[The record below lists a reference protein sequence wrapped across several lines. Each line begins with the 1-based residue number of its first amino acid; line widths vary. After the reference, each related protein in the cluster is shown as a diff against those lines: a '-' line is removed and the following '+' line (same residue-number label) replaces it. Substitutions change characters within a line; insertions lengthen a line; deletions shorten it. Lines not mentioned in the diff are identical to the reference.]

1 MIRALFRATI
11 DPCADGALSNG
22 RALAVADSTTRL
34 GDAQPSRKSRQEDRV
49 STYYTREPGEEG
61 NILTEEGEAPGV
73 DLAALLARERP
84 PLRVA
89 IEIGSAIADILT
101 IAEEDRALHG
111 DIKPGLIK
119 ITADGAVAVEGFNAN
134 RRSTRAPEGKP
145 VGHQTDVFGL
155 GVILHSLLSAEPLGA
170 LPKDADAHDDAVI
183 TRVMAMD
190 FSSIEGKRWLEDVRK
205 FLAGILAYH
214 PDERPLPL
222 DAANVLAQVASQCPG
237 QSLRQW
243 AAQVVPASGGV
254 AGGRRPAAPV
264 QEDLGGPKNLSGPLP
279 KGATGA
285 FKKDNRQAP
294 SAKGESTAMWSKEKI
309 AALMQAEDDESE
321 EQLPPAKP
329 TRGGR
334 GGGGYAQDEDL
345 GGPAPVASK
354 PKAPTGGFSTADDD
368 FFNDEPAKPA
378 RSPFNQG
385 PAAQGPVAQSPFAQG
400 PVAQGPVAR
409 GPVITG
415 PTPNDGGGDEDEA
428 PASGS
433 KLKWVVIGAVGLF
446 VACLGVIG
454 VGGGAYYAYTNGM
467 IGGAEAPDEVEA
479 PAEVAEEPAEVE
491 EPPAKADK
499 AKGDTA
505 APAPE
510 KAAEPEAPPPPPPAK
525 ADPPKTETPKA
536 EPAKTPPKTTSSGSS
551 TSGSSKASSGSS
563 GRRDTTT
570 TTTTPPKTT
579 TTTAAASA
587 GADGGKVEIKLAVMG
602 SASRASVNCGD
613 GQSQKFS
620 GTTRMVFDGAQSC
633 RIEVDGK
640 RGAFTASKSGSVTCT
655 VSGELLNCS

>member
-1 MIRALFRATI
+1 MS
-11 DPCADGALSNG
+11 PCADGALSNG
-22 RALAVADSTTRL
+22 RALAVADTTTRL
-34 GDAQPSRKSRQEDRV
+34 DDAQPSRKSRQEDRV

-190 FSSIEGKRWLEDVRK
+190 FASIEGKRWLEDVRK

-321 EQLPPAKP
+321 EQAPPAKP

-345 GGPAPVASK
+345 GGPAPVAHK
-354 PKAPTGGFSTADDD
+354 PKAPTGGFSSADDD

-385 PAAQGPVAQSPFAQG
+385 PVAQGPSPFAQG
-400 PVAQGPVAR
+400 PVAQGPTAPIAR

-415 PTPNDGGGDEDEA
+415 PTPNSGGDGGDDDEA

-433 KLKWVVIGAVGLF
+433 KLKWVVIGAIGLF
-446 VACLGVIG
+446 VACLGVFG

-467 IGGAEAPDEVEA
+467 IGGATAPEEVDI
-479 PAEVAEEPAEVE
+479 PAEVVDEPAEEPAE
-491 EPPAKADK
+491 EPKPKTDK

-505 APAPE
+505 APPPE
-510 KAAEPEAPPPPPPAK
+510 EVKPVEAPPPPPP
-525 ADPPKTETPKA
+525 PKT
-536 EPAKTPPKTTSSGSS
+536 EPAKTEPAKVEPTKTAPKTTTTTSSGSTGS
-551 TSGSSKASSGSS
+551 TGSKASTGTS
-563 GRRDTTT
+563 GRRDT

-579 TTTAAASA
+579 TTTTSSASS
-587 GADGGKVEIKLAVMG
+587 GGDGGKVEIKLAVMG
-602 SASRASVNCGD
+602 STSRASVSCGD

-655 VSGELLNCS
+655 VSGDVLNCS

>member
-1 MIRALFRATI
+1 M
-11 DPCADGALSNG
+11 
-22 RALAVADSTTRL
+22 
-34 GDAQPSRKSRQEDRV
+34 

-190 FSSIEGKRWLEDVRK
+190 FASIEGKRWLEDVRK

-254 AGGRRPAAPV
+254 SGGRRPAAPV

-321 EQLPPAKP
+321 EQAPPAKP

-334 GGGGYAQDEDL
+334 GGGYAQDEDL
-345 GGPAPVASK
+345 GGPAPVANK
-354 PKAPTGGFSTADDD
+354 PKAPTGGFNSADDD

-385 PAAQGPVAQSPFAQG
+385 P
-400 PVAQGPVAR
+400 VAQGPGPIAQGPIAR

-415 PTPNDGGGDEDEA
+415 PTPNSGGDGGDDEDEA

-433 KLKWVVIGAVGLF
+433 KLKWVVIGAIGLF
-446 VACLGVIG
+446 VACLGVLG

-467 IGGAEAPDEVEA
+467 IGGATEAPEEVDIPTEVVDE
-479 PAEVAEEPAEVE
+479 PTEVE
-491 EPPAKADK
+491 EPKPKTDK
-499 AKGDTA
+499 KGDTA

-510 KAAEPEAPPPPPPAK
+510 EAKPVEAPPPPPPPKVEPAKVEPAKVEPAK
-525 ADPPKTETPKA
+525 APPKTT
-536 EPAKTPPKTTSSGSS
+536 TTTSSGSTGS
-551 TSGSSKASSGSS
+551 TGSKASTGTS

-579 TTTAAASA
+579 TTTSSASS
-587 GADGGKVEIKLAVMG
+587 GGDGGKVEIKLAVMG
-602 SASRASVNCGD
+602 STARASVSCGD

-655 VSGELLNCS
+655 VSGDVLNCS

>member
-1 MIRALFRATI
+1 M
-11 DPCADGALSNG
+11 
-22 RALAVADSTTRL
+22 
-34 GDAQPSRKSRQEDRV
+34 

-321 EQLPPAKP
+321 EQAPPAKP
-329 TRGGR
+329 ARGGR

-345 GGPAPVASK
+345 GGPAPVNNK
-354 PKAPTGGFSTADDD
+354 PKAPAGGFSSADDD
-368 FFNDEPAKPA
+368 FFNDEPAKPP
-378 RSPFNQG
+378 RSPVSQG
-385 PAAQGPVAQSPFAQG
+385 PVAQGPVAQSPFAQG

-409 GPVITG
+409 GPAITG

-467 IGGAEAPDEVEA
+467 IGGGAETPEEVEA
-479 PAEVAEEPAEVE
+479 PAEVVEEPTEAPAEEP
-491 EPPAKADK
+491 KTKTDK
-499 AKGDTA
+499 KGDTA

-510 KAAEPEAPPPPPPAK
+510 EAEKPAEVEAPPPPPPK
-525 ADPPKTETPKA
+525 TEPPKTETPKA
-536 EPAKTPPKTTSSGSS
+536 EPAKTPPKTTSTTTTSSGSTGS
-551 TSGSSKASSGSS
+551 TGSKASTGSS

-570 TTTTPPKTT
+570 TTTTTTPPKTT
-579 TTTAAASA
+579 TSSASS
-587 GADGGKVEIKLAVMG
+587 GGDGGKVEIKLAVMG
-602 SASRASVNCGD
+602 STSRASVSCGD

-640 RGAFTASKSGSVTCT
+640 RGAFTAAKSGSVTCT
-655 VSGELLNCS
+655 VSGDLLNCS

>member
-1 MIRALFRATI
+1 
-11 DPCADGALSNG
+11 
-22 RALAVADSTTRL
+22 
-34 GDAQPSRKSRQEDRV
+34 V

-190 FSSIEGKRWLEDVRK
+190 FASIEGKRWLEDVRK

-321 EQLPPAKP
+321 EQAPPAKP

-334 GGGGYAQDEDL
+334 GGYAQDEDL
-345 GGPAPVASK
+345 GGPAPVANK
-354 PKAPTGGFSTADDD
+354 PKAPTGGFNSADDD

-385 PAAQGPVAQSPFAQG
+385 PG

-415 PTPNDGGGDEDEA
+415 PTPNDGGEGGGDEDEP

-433 KLKWVVIGAVGLF
+433 KLKWVVIGAIGLF

-467 IGGAEAPDEVEA
+467 IGGATATPEELVAPTEV
-479 PAEVAEEPAEVE
+479 VEEPAEIE
-491 EPPAKADK
+491 EPPAKTDK

-505 APAPE
+505 PPGPE
-510 KAAEPEAPPPPPPAK
+510 EVKPVEAPPPPPP
-525 ADPPKTETPKA
+525 KT
-536 EPAKTPPKTTSSGSS
+536 EPAKTEPAKTTPAKVEPAKTAPKTTSGSTGS
-551 TSGSSKASSGSS
+551 TGAKASSGTS
-563 GRRDTTT
+563 GRRDTT

-579 TTTAAASA
+579 TTTTSSASS
-587 GADGGKVEIKLAVMG
+587 GGDGGKVEIKLAVMG
-602 SASRASVNCGD
+602 STSRASVSCGD
-613 GQSQKFS
+613 GQSQKFT

-640 RGAFTASKSGSVTCT
+640 RGAFTASKSGAVNCS
-655 VSGELLNCS
+655 VSGDVLNCS